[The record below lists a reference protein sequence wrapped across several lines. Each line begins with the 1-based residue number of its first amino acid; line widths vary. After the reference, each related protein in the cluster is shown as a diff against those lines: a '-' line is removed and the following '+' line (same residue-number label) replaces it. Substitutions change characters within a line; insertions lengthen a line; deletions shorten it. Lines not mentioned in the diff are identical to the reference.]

1 MNKLSTVSL
10 GEKTTQEI
18 NGNTVAL
25 MEDQPDPSLED
36 IQIHDKNITERGLSF
51 LYHRSQC
58 DLNESMMK

>member
-1 MNKLSTVSL
+1 MK
-10 GEKTTQEI
+10 KTTQEI

-25 MEDQPDPSLED
+25 MEDQPAPSLED